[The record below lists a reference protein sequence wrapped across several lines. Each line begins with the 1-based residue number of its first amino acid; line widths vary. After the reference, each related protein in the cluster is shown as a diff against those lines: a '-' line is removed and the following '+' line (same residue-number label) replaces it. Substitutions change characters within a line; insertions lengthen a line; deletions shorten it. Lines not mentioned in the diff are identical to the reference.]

1 MKKIIVLLCL
11 LMISTGAHAKKDRNR
26 VVLDW
31 ATMYGVDEAFVGE
44 ENPIRGIMG
53 DELPWTI
60 AGGVHGLSRRGSDG
74 SRGDDQ
80 RDDGGLPGDA
90 LGQLGHRYRPA
101 ASSGVRRPDRLHH
114 RRKRGEM
121 VRGDGLLVGVTAGR

>member
-44 ENPIRGIMG
+44 ENPVRGIMG

-60 AGGVHGLSRRGSDG
+60 AGGVHGCLAE
-74 SRGDDQ
+74 DQ
-80 RDDGGLPGDA
+80 T
-90 LGQLGHRYRPA
+90 GH
-101 ASSGVRRPDRLHH
+101 V
-114 RRKRGEM
+114 
-121 VRGDGLLVGVTAGR
+121 VTTNVTTAGFPATPSGNSDIDTDLQLPAECVAPIVFIIAGSEEKWFAVTGFSSE